1 MRACFKMAFLMVASL
16 AAVGCSRQAVD
27 PGLRGLRYDP
37 HNGGV
42 KPEVLQPGLHPL
54 GWCFLRDCGYIETY
68 DITYQKRKETVF
80 TPSSE
85 GLAMDVKIGVMF
97 RPVVSELYQL
107 HTEIGKDYYE
117 VVIGPEF
124 RSAARNVLARH
135 SYTTLVGSLEKIED
149 EIEAEVRRRTI
160 GKHIEVASI
169 TLEEVKYASAEIAT
183 AVEKR
188 LIGQQEAA
196 RQKTAIEATAARE
209 KMQLELAAAQ
219 SKLKSETE
227 ATQAK
232 LAGEIAADRSKRE
245 SELAAEKSRLESQL
259 AIERARTQR
268 QVVTEQLAIDKLE
281 AQQRVI
287 RAKAQ
292 ADERELLAGA
302 TAAEKRAEAAS
313 YTALTVQAAGFEAL
327 GKLGGNGTT
336 VFLGDWSRAP
346 QFLWPRGYT
355 GAPPMTGPPSQTFKP
370 ASTTEPPPVAI
381 PAAGKLTM
389 TPIEPPDADAL
400 IGPPRSAAGTMPEL
414 PSRMGRRRSTASR

>member
-1 MRACFKMAFLMVASL
+1 MRPWQKTAFLVLMS
-16 AAVGCSRQAVD
+16 AAAIGCGRQAVE
-27 PGLRGLRYDP
+27 PGQRGLRYDP

-42 KPEVLQPGLHPL
+42 KPEVLQPGLHGL
-54 GWCFLRDCGYIETY
+54 GWCVFRDCGYVETY

-97 RPVVSELYQL
+97 RPVISELYQL
-107 HTEIGKDYYE
+107 HTEIGKDYYD

-149 EIEAEVRRRTI
+149 EIETEVRRRTI

-169 TLEEVKYASAEIAT
+169 TLEEVKYASAEIAS

-196 RQKTAIEATAARE
+196 RQKAAIEATAARE

-219 SKLKSETE
+219 AKLKSETE
-227 ATQAK
+227 ATQAR
-232 LAGEIAADRSKRE
+232 LASEIAADKSKRE
-245 SELAAEKSRLESQL
+245 TEIAAERARLEATL
-259 AIERARTQR
+259 AIERAKTQR
-268 QVVTEQLAIDKLE
+268 QVVSEQLAIDKLE
-281 AQQRVI
+281 AQQKVI
-287 RAKAQ
+287 RARA
-292 ADERELLAGA
+292 AANERELLAGA

-313 YTALTVQAAGFEAL
+313 YTPLTVQAAGFEAL

-336 VFLGDWSRAP
+336 LFLGDWSRAP
-346 QFLWPRGYT
+346 QFLWPRGFNGMPMP
-355 GAPPMTGPPSQTFKP
+355 GAPQPPIKP
-370 ASTTEPPPVAI
+370 ASAEAPPPAM
-381 PAAGKLTM
+381 PAPGKLTLA
-389 TPIEPPDADAL
+389 PIAPPGDGAF
-400 IGPPRSAAGTMPEL
+400 GPPRPAARRMPQL
-414 PSRMGRRRSTASR
+414 PSRTARQRPGVAR